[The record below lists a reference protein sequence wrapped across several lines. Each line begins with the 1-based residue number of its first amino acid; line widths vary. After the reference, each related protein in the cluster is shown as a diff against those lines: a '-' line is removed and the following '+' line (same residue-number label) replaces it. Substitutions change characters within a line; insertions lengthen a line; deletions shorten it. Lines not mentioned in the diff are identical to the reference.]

1 MSRSKTVRVPA
12 DLGDR
17 LGREAT
23 RRGVTQTA
31 LVEAALRSFLTPEA
45 ADRRDEVLIRRLD
58 RVTRSLG
65 RLSRDHVIISETLA
79 LFVRY
84 FLVVTPP
91 IPDDEQDA
99 ARALGLER
107 FEYFV
112 TQLAERVAGGRT
124 LLDDV
129 LEEIRP
135 AERDFFTVA
144 DFTAPAPAPA
154 PRPVAASP
162 GTDDA

>member
-1 MSRSKTVRVPA
+1 MTAAKTVRIPA
-12 DLGDR
+12 DLGDQ
-17 LGREAT
+17 LGLEAA

-31 LVEAALRSFLTPEA
+31 LVDAALRGFLTPEA

-58 RVTRSLG
+58 RITRSLG
-65 RLSRDHVIISETLA
+65 RLSRDHVVISETLA

-91 IPDDEQDA
+91 VSDDEQDA

-112 TQLAERVAGGRT
+112 TQLAERIAGGRT
-124 LLDDV
+124 LLNDV
-129 LEEIRP
+129 LDEIRP

-144 DFTAPAPAPA
+144 DFAAPAAPPPASE
-154 PRPVAASP
+154 AAD
-162 GTDDA
+162 G

>member
-1 MSRSKTVRVPA
+1 M
-12 DLGDR
+12 
-17 LGREAT
+17 
-23 RRGVTQTA
+23 
-31 LVEAALRSFLTPEA
+31 
-45 ADRRDEVLIRRLD
+45 LIRRLD

-91 IPDDEQDA
+91 VPDDEQDA

-129 LEEIRP
+129 LDEIRP
-135 AERDFFTVA
+135 AERDFFTAA
-144 DFTAPAPAPA
+144 DFTAPVSAPA
-154 PRPVAASP
+154 
-162 GTDDA
+162 TDDA

>member
-1 MSRSKTVRVPA
+1 MNPVKTIRVPA
-12 DLGDR
+12 DLGEQVM
-17 LGREAT
+17 RESA

-31 LVEAALRSFLTPEA
+31 LAEAALRSFLSPEGD
-45 ADRRDEVLIRRLD
+45 DRRDEVLIRRLD

-65 RLSRDHVIISETLA
+65 RLSRDHVVISETLA

-91 IPDDEQDA
+91 VPIDEQDA

-112 TQLAERVAGGRT
+112 TQLAERIAGGRT
-124 LLDDV
+124 LLNDV
-129 LEEIRP
+129 LDEIRP
-135 AERDFFTVA
+135 AERDFFTTV
-144 DFTAPAPAPA
+144 DFAPPAPARPA
-154 PRPVAASP
+154 GTSETAS
-162 GTDDA
+162 DA

>member
-1 MSRSKTVRVPA
+1 MSPQKTVRVPT
-12 DLGDR
+12 DLGD
-17 LGREAT
+17 LLAREA
-23 RRGVTQTA
+23 RGRGVTQSA
-31 LVEAALRSFLTPEA
+31 LVEAALRAHLTPEA
-45 ADRRDEVLIRRLD
+45 ADRRDAVLLCRLD

-79 LFVRY
+79 LFIRY

-91 IPDDEQDA
+91 VPEDDQEA

-124 LLDDV
+124 LLDDI
-129 LEEIRP
+129 LNEIRP
-135 AERDFFTVA
+135 AAGDFMTVA
-144 DFTAPAPAPA
+144 DFAEP
-154 PRPVAASP
+154 PVTETGRA
-162 GTDDA
+162 